1 MSNIESTPEL
11 TVSHSDMTPTL
22 ASGQANDA
30 PPTAPP
36 STLEG
41 FDRWIKDFHK
51 YESILVSS
59 SFLNTR
65 QVKLMV
71 S

>member
-11 TVSHSDMTPTL
+11 TVSHSDVTPTL

-30 PPTAPP
+30 LPTAPP
-36 STLEG
+36 SALEG

-59 SFLNTR
+59 SFLNTC
-65 QVKLMV
+65 
-71 S
+71 